1 MLEREYLDLHRELK
15 NRIKGKIYIGVHNGV
30 HTVNI
35 TGFRNIT
42 FKTTIDKIV
51 DIVKDADRLERE
63 YHRFILD
70 KFFVKR
76 RKKPLWGRKR

>member
-1 MLEREYLDLHRELK
+1 MLKREYFELHKELK
-15 NRIKGKIYIGVHNGV
+15 NRIKGKIYIGVKGDV

-35 TGFRNIT
+35 RGYRNIT

-70 KFFVKR
+70 KFFVRR
-76 RKKPLWGRKR
+76 RKKSLCGRKR